1 MKPLPAQRPNDSGID
16 GKAPPMPLPDVVE
29 ALSALAHASR
39 LAVFRLLVRTGAE
52 GMAAGDIAREI
63 GALPNTLSTHLTI
76 LGHAGLIQSRRE
88 GRSIIYSADY
98 ERMRELLGFL
108 VADCCAGRPEICG
121 SLVDLAADTCCS

>member
-1 MKPLPAQRPNDSGID
+1 MCAAARKDGVLLMQLPIAVD
-16 GKAPPMPLPDVVE
+16 

-39 LAVFRLLVRTGAE
+39 LAVFRLLVRAGPD

-76 LGHAGLIQSRRE
+76 LGHAGLVRSRRE

-98 ERMRELLGFL
+98 DRMRDLLGFL

-121 SLVDLAADTCCS
+121 SLGSILDGAGCCPS